1 MQDNWIM
8 TFFTARSNLFRV
20 STFEKF
26 DMDFTIFLD
35 LWFGD
40 TLDNFTGLNLKM
52 DQMKQFDYYLNW
64 RFRQKNL
71 V

>member
-1 MQDNWIM
+1 
-8 TFFTARSNLFRV
+8 
-20 STFEKF
+20 
-26 DMDFTIFLD
+26 MDFTIFLD